1 MHGKDLLEYKSVVEW
16 DKGYLVVNCFG
27 KVKKEYE
34 DYIDLNYIPERLYM
48 DPQEYLNGIEEVRI
62 ANTRRKNEEYCG

>member
-27 KVKKEYE
+27 KAKKEYE
-34 DYIDLNYIPERLYM
+34 DYIDLNYILERLYM

>member
-34 DYIDLNYIPERLYM
+34 DYIDLNYILERLYM

>member
-34 DYIDLNYIPERLYM
+34 DYIDLNYILERLYM
-48 DPQEYLNGIEEVRI
+48 NPQEYLNGIEEVRI